1 MHQLFS
7 ENGNFFGKSATNSW
21 NSEEMRY
28 TSLEKFFEKIRKIE
42 KKADFVHFLQ
52 NSKSYVISL
61 HVLDKKMCFWPKNGN
76 NARRRAEKTLKKRS

>member
-7 ENGNFFGKSATNSW
+7 KNSNFFENRQQIHE
-21 NSEEMRY
+21 NSEEMCY
-28 TSLEKFFEKIRKIE
+28 ASLEKFVKKMRKIE

-61 HVLDKKMCFWPKNGN
+61 HVLEKKTCFWPKKRQQRTPLGRK
-76 NARRRAEKTLKKRS
+76 NA

>member
-21 NSEEMRY
+21 NSEEMCY
-28 TSLEKFFEKIRKIE
+28 TSLEKFVKKMRKIE
-42 KKADFVHFLQ
+42 KKEDFVHFLQ

-61 HVLDKKMCFWPKNGN
+61 HVLEKKMCFLAKKTATTAPVGKKN
-76 NARRRAEKTLKKRS
+76 A